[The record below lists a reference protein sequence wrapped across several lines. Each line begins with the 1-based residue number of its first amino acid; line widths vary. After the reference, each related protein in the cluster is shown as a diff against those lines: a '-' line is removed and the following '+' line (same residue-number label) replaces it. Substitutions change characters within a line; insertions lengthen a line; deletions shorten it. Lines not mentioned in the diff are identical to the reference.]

1 MNPAAN
7 SPRVPDPAARPDADS
22 IALAAV
28 WVFALGLVFV
38 TLGGASAWVVVVLAV
53 LLAVAGTV
61 GIVAAG
67 RRQDPAELD
76 RVRGELARAEAQA
89 STLLA
94 AHRVD
99 LANAQT
105 LLDSLADPVLATDPA
120 GWVIRW
126 NRAAAIFFDRAGERN
141 SGAARSGSGGGGL
154 AGLGIDE
161 LFSQAEILG
170 MHAVA
175 AAGTTRQGQVKIAR
189 QGVNRIFQVLA
200 TPASLDL
207 GPDKGSLASAVVITL
222 RDVTDLATA
231 VQLKTDFVA
240 NASHEL
246 RTPLASIRAA
256 VETMA
261 EPDADPAMMG
271 RFVQMIATNVGRLEE
286 LTRDLVDLSR
296 LESPEAPVE
305 IGPVSVVEMLE
316 GLRAVFEPVCVERK
330 LSIECELPAEVA
342 VIESDPRALSL
353 IFKNLLENATKFAYE
368 GTSVRVVGRVL
379 AGEREGRDGASFEV
393 IDAGIG
399 IPLSHQPRIFERFY
413 QSDSARSG
421 QSQRRGTG
429 LGLAIVKHAVKSLGG
444 TVNVS
449 SVWKQGTTMRV
460 DLPRCVG
467 RQVENL
473 PHSERAGE

>member
-1 MNPAAN
+1 MAPAADTN
-7 SPRVPDPAARPDADS
+7 AADETAPSPSRFPAA
-22 IALAAV
+22 IAAV
-28 WVFALGLVFV
+28 WALALGVV
-38 TLGGASAWVVVVLAV
+38 GATLGGAAAWVVAAAAL
-53 LLAVAGTV
+53 LLAGVATAGLL
-61 GIVAAG
+61 AA
-67 RRQDPAELD
+67 RRRPDRGQLD
-76 RVRGELARAEAQA
+76 IARAELARARAEVP
-89 STLLA
+89 TLLA

-99 LANAQT
+99 LANAQA

-126 NRAAAIFFDRAGERN
+126 NRAAAIFFDRPGDQ
-141 SGAARSGSGGGGL
+141 L

-161 LFSQAEILG
+161 LFSQAEVLG

-175 AAGTTRQGQVKIAR
+175 AAGTTRQGQVKVAR

-207 GPDKGSLASAVVITL
+207 GPTKGSLASAVVLTL

-330 LSIECELPAEVA
+330 LVIDYDLPPELV
-342 VIESDPRALSL
+342 VIESDPRALTL

-368 GTSVRVVGRVL
+368 GTSVRVVGRVVP
-379 AGEREGRDGASFEV
+379 GERDGRAGASFEV
-393 IDAGIG
+393 IDSGIG

-421 QSQRRGTG
+421 GAQRRGTG

-444 TVNVS
+444 TVSVS
-449 SVWKQGTTMRV
+449 SVWKQGTTMTV
-460 DLPRCVG
+460 ELPRCVG
-467 RQVENL
+467 RVEG
-473 PHSERAGE
+473 ERFATE

>member
-1 MNPAAN
+1 MNLAEKSSRA
-7 SPRVPDPAARPDADS
+7 RDPAARAVS
-22 IALAAV
+22 HLIALAAV
-28 WVFALGLVFV
+28 WVGALGLVFAA
-38 TLGGASAWVVVVLAV
+38 LNGASAWVVVVLAV
-53 LLAVAGTV
+53 VLAAIGTV
-61 GIVAAG
+61 GIVGVGAAD
-67 RRQDPAELD
+67 RRRDLGEVERAGE
-76 RVRGELARAEAQA
+76 ELARAEAQA
-89 STLLA
+89 AALLA

-99 LANAQT
+99 LANAQA

-126 NRAAAIFFDRAGERN
+126 NRAAAVFFDRLGGRAGT
-141 SGAARSGSGGGGL
+141 GL

-170 MHAVA
+170 MHSVA

-207 GPDKGSLASAVVITL
+207 GPSKGSLASAVVITL

-261 EPDADPAMMG
+261 EPDAEPAMMG

-330 LSIECELPAEVA
+330 LLIECDVWLEVA
-342 VIESDPRALSL
+342 VIESDPRALAL

-368 GTSVRVVGRVL
+368 GTTVRVVGRVL
-379 AGEREGRDGASFEV
+379 GDSGAAGGAGERERREGASFEV
-393 IDAGIG
+393 IDSGIG

-444 TVNVS
+444 SVSVS

-460 DLPRCVG
+460 ELPRCLG
-467 RQVENL
+467 RRVEDL
-473 PHSERAGE
+473 PSSE